1 MARPRSEVM
10 RRSLDSLITPPLK
23 RTVPADV
30 DWLGP
35 PPRIAAAGGEVEADR
50 PPPPSDEAAVS
61 RPRAATVMLQE
72 AMEDEFE
79 ALKPAGVG
87 PEMERWNVEDLQ
99 AYIDSMKAEIAR
111 VETILASKSS
121 VTEAAAA
128 LFGDKS

>member
-1 MARPRSEVM
+1 MARIRE
-10 RRSLDSLITPPLK
+10 D
-23 RTVPADV
+23 
-30 DWLGP
+30 
-35 PPRIAAAGGEVEADR
+35 
-50 PPPPSDEAAVS
+50 
-61 RPRAATVMLQE
+61 

>member
-1 MARPRSEVM
+1 
-10 RRSLDSLITPPLK
+10 
-23 RTVPADV
+23 
-30 DWLGP
+30 
-35 PPRIAAAGGEVEADR
+35 
-50 PPPPSDEAAVS
+50 
-61 RPRAATVMLQE
+61 
-72 AMEDEFE
+72 MEDEFE
-79 ALKPAGVG
+79 ALKQAGVG